1 MLDNPFISGA
11 ITGLIQNAFA
21 HPLDTV
27 KTYVQNNPN
36 ERINFRKINY
46 FNGILFSSKIS
57 IITTSITFGVNYSQK
72 DDNNYK
78 TGFIAGI
85 FNSITN
91 PLEIQK
97 IQRQMQIESRHIL
110 KLPLY
115 KGFGATFL
123 RETTAN
129 SIYFGSYHDLKNKI
143 GIFQAG
149 GIAGVSCW
157 FLTYPIDVLKS
168 RVQSSNI
175 SYLEAYRVGNIWSGL
190 SYCLVRAYIGNAI
203 GFSIYELI
211 KKS

>member
-1 MLDNPFISGA
+1 MSENPFLAGA
-11 ITGLIQNAFA
+11 LTGLLQNAFA

-27 KTYVQNNPN
+27 KTYVQNNPHKK
-36 ERINFRKINY
+36 IDLRKINY

-72 DDNNYK
+72 DNNHYK
-78 TGFIAGI
+78 TGLIAGV

-91 PLEIQK
+91 PLEVQKVQRQIQK
-97 IQRQMQIESRHIL
+97 VGEPLL

-149 GIAGVSCW
+149 GVAGVSCW
-157 FLTYPIDVLKS
+157 LLTYPIDVIKS

-175 SYLEAYRVGNIWSGL
+175 TYLEAYKVGNIWRGL

-203 GFSIYELI
+203 GFSIYEII
-211 KKS
+211 KK